1 MRIALAS
8 GKGGTGKTTIAT
20 ALARIASQRGLET
33 VYVDCDVEAPNGH
46 LLLRPS
52 IESRHPVTRLIPV
65 VDEQLCDHCDAC
77 QSACQFGAIV
87 RLPATVQVYESLCKS
102 CGACVA
108 ACPRRAIDERPS
120 VVGRVETG
128 RAGNLRFVQG
138 VLDVGQ
144 PRSIPVIEAAK
155 AGASADVDL
164 AMLDAPP
171 GTSCPM
177 VTVVRDA
184 DLVLLITEATP
195 FGLAD
200 LEIAAETVQT
210 LGLAAAVVIN
220 RCDVGDRSVS
230 EFCKARGIPILAEIP
245 HQRTVAESY
254 AEGDLDGVIEKL
266 GDALTAL
273 LDRLLERSER
283 RAS

>member
-1 MRIALAS
+1 
-8 GKGGTGKTTIAT
+8 
-20 ALARIASQRGLET
+20 
-33 VYVDCDVEAPNGH
+33 
-46 LLLRPS
+46 
-52 IESRHPVTRLIPV
+52 
-65 VDEQLCDHCDAC
+65 
-77 QSACQFGAIV
+77 
-87 RLPATVQVYESLCKS
+87 
-102 CGACVA
+102 
-108 ACPRRAIDERPS
+108 
-120 VVGRVETG
+120 
-128 RAGNLRFVQG
+128 
-138 VLDVGQ
+138 
-144 PRSIPVIEAAK
+144 
-155 AGASADVDL
+155 
-164 AMLDAPP
+164 
-171 GTSCPM
+171 M

-230 EFCKARGIPILAEIP
+230 EFCVARGLPVLAEIP
-245 HQRTVAESY
+245 HQRAVAESY

>member
-230 EFCKARGIPILAEIP
+230 EFCVARGLPVLAEIP
-245 HQRTVAESY
+245 HQRAVAESY
-254 AEGDLDGVIEKL
+254 AEGDLDRVIEKL

>member
-1 MRIALAS
+1 MRIAMAS

-52 IESRHPVTRLIPV
+52 IESRHPVARLIPV
-65 VDEQLCDHCDAC
+65 VDEQLCDHCGAC

-87 RLPATVQVYESLCKS
+87 CLPATVQVYANLCKS
-102 CGACVA
+102 CGACVV

-128 RAGNLRFVQG
+128 QAGELGFVQG

-155 AGASADVDL
+155 AAASVDVDL
-164 AMLDAPP
+164 TVLDAPP
-171 GTSCPM
+171 GASCP
-177 VTVVRDA
+177 VVATIRGA
-184 DLVLLITEATP
+184 DLVLLIAEATP

-220 RCDVGDRSVS
+220 RCDVGDRGVS
-230 EFCKARGIPILAEIP
+230 EFCTARGLSVLAEIP
-245 HQRTVAESY
+245 NQRAVAESY
-254 AEGDLDGVIEKL
+254 ADGDLDGVIKEL
-266 GDALTAL
+266 AGALEAL
-273 LDRLLERSER
+273 LDRLLQRHDR

>member
-1 MRIALAS
+1 MRIAVAS

-20 ALARIASQRGLET
+20 ALARIAAQRGLET

-46 LLLRPS
+46 LLLGPS

-65 VDEQLCDHCDAC
+65 VDEELCDHCGEC
-77 QSACQFGAIV
+77 QNACQFGAIV
-87 RLPATVQVYESLCKS
+87 SLPTTVQVYANLCKS

-108 ACPRRAIDERPS
+108 VCPKRAIDEQPS
-120 VVGRVETG
+120 AVGRVESG

-155 AGASADVDL
+155 AGVSADVDL
-164 AMLDAPP
+164 AVLDAPP
-171 GTSCPM
+171 GASCP
-177 VTVVRDA
+177 VVATVRGA
-184 DLVLLITEATP
+184 DLVLLIAEATP

-200 LEIAAETVQT
+200 LEIAAQTVQT
-210 LGLAAAVVIN
+210 LGLPVAVVIN
-220 RCDVGDRSVS
+220 RCDVGDRRVS
-230 EFCKARGIPILAEIP
+230 EFCAARGLPVLADIP
-245 HQRTVAESY
+245 HLRAVAEAY
-254 AEGDLDGVIEKL
+254 ADGDLDGVIEIL
-266 GDALTAL
+266 GQPLETL
-273 LDRLLERSER
+273 LDRLRQHHDR